1 MEKNV
6 DVLIVGAGPTGMT
19 LALELATQGVSFRII
34 NKAAER
40 SPYSRA
46 LVVQPR
52 TFELFNRHGA
62 GNIEEFVA
70 KGKVAG
76 KATICISGKRI
87 ANVEVDDAKLPGT
100 KFPYPMTITQNET
113 EHWLEKILGKHGV
126 QVEMGV
132 EAKSI
137 IQDADGVTVT
147 VSTQQGAEEEIR
159 AK

>member
-1 MEKNV
+1 MQSNV

-52 TFELFNRHGA
+52 TFELLNRHGA
-62 GNIEEFVA
+62 SNIEDFVA

-76 KATICISGKRI
+76 SATICVSGKKI
-87 ANVEVDDAKLPGT
+87 AKIEGDDAKLSGT
-100 KFPYPMTITQNET
+100 KFPYLMTITQYET
-113 EHWLEKILGKHGV
+113 ENWLEKTLAKHGV
-126 QVEMGV
+126 RVEMGV

-147 VSTQQGAEEEIR
+147 ISTKDGGEDEIR
-159 AK
+159 VK